1 MHAEKKRECK
11 VSFFWRKPFKQHLVD
26 PFVKVGKVTELSSFF
41 GQRDDHDPTICLIP
55 SANHQASAVNYSK
68 YPGLTADKLEGVL
81 RADEK
86 KLNDLGY
93 DASIGFIHSGDT
105 ATDQLV
111 EALKNTAF
119 DVVMIGAGVR
129 KDDDHFLIFKEL
141 VNVVHEHAPKAR
153 IAFNTGPTDSDAAI
167 QRWA

>member
-1 MHAEKKRECK
+1 MSKK
-11 VSFFWRKPFKQHLVD
+11 VLMVGWHPTVVD
-26 PFVKVGKVTELSSFF
+26 YG
-41 GQRDDHDPTICLIP
+41 
-55 SANHQASAVNYSK
+55 K
-68 YPGLTADKLEGVL
+68 YPGLDAGKLEEAL

-93 DASIGFIHSGDT
+93 DASIGFIFSGET

-111 EALKNTAF
+111 QALKDTSY

-129 KDDDHFLIFKEL
+129 KDDDHFLIFEKL

-153 IAFNTGPTDSDAAI
+153 IAFNTGPRDSDAAI

>member
-1 MHAEKKRECK
+1 MTKK
-11 VSFFWRKPFKQHLVD
+11 VLMVGWHPTVVD
-26 PFVKVGKVTELSSFF
+26 Y
-41 GQRDDHDPTICLIP
+41 
-55 SANHQASAVNYSK
+55 AK
-68 YPGLTADKLEGVL
+68 YPGLDADKLEAVL

-93 DASIGFIHSGDT
+93 DASIGFIYSGAT
-105 ATDQLV
+105 ATDQLIQ
-111 EALKNTAF
+111 ALKETSY
-119 DVVMIGAGVR
+119 DVVLIGAGVR
-129 KDDDHFLIFKEL
+129 KDDDHFLIFEKL